1 MLITNA
7 TIFTLGEANRRI
19 DNGAIRTE
27 GALIR
32 EVGVSAQ
39 SAYSKAYYLY
49 ISDYRMRW
57 CLLIAMP

>member
-32 EVGVSAQ
+32 EVGVSAELTPQ
-39 SAYSKAYYLY
+39 
-49 ISDYRMRW
+49 
-57 CLLIAMP
+57 PGE